1 MPQRTNAVEPPIL
14 YRIILCACKDYFY
27 AQKRKDD
34 NGMKGSV
41 RKKGDTWYYR
51 IELGMVDGKRKQ
63 KEKGGFRL
71 KKDCES
77 AMNKAIHDLENN
89 FVLPDEK
96 LTLDNIVQNYLEH
109 TKLTRKLNTYKR
121 YEGLYNMHVKKEFG
135 DLKAMRVTP
144 ERLEKLL
151 FDKNFLAGGTLQIIF
166 TVINSSYNRAIK
178 QKKLNDNPCKYIDR
192 PQRKK
197 PKTEVLTADEATKV
211 LSQLNLDKYN
221 EYIMYLALCICLE
234 LGLRRGELAALQWKH
249 IDKNKK
255 TISIKDNLIY
265 VNGHTYLNTED
276 LKTDDSESELPIS
289 DELLFLLEQHRKKQ
303 LSNKIKY
310 GQNYIK
316 NEYNDEYQNFI
327 MTWENGKVVH
337 PNYYTSRIK
346 KVMKKLGIN
355 KNIRFHDLRHTN
367 AVLLIQQDV
376 DFKTLQKRL
385 RHADFST
392 TMNIYADHIIDE
404 LQRNATNKISSIIHK
419 AK

>member
-1 MPQRTNAVEPPIL
+1 
-14 YRIILCACKDYFY
+14 
-27 AQKRKDD
+27 
-34 NGMKGSV
+34 MKGSV

-51 IELGMVDGKRKQ
+51 IELGIVDGKRKQ

-77 AMNKAIHDLENN
+77 AMNKAIHELETN

-96 LTLDNIVQNYLEH
+96 LTLDNIVQNFLNH
-109 TKLTRKLNTYKR
+109 INATKKLNTYKR
-121 YEGLYNMHVKKEFG
+121 YEGIYNLHVKKELG
-135 DLKAMRVTP
+135 DQRAMKVSP
-144 ERLEKLL
+144 ERLEQL
-151 FDKNFLAGGTLQIIF
+151 FSEKSDLSGGTLQIVF
-166 TVINSSYNRAIK
+166 TVINSSYTRAIK

-197 PKTEVLTADEATKV
+197 PKTEVLTADEAARA
-211 LSQLNLDKYN
+211 LSELNLDNYN
-221 EYIMYLALCICLE
+221 DYIMHLALCICLE

-249 IDKNKK
+249 IDNNKK
-255 TISIKDNLIY
+255 IISIEDNLIY

-276 LKTDDSESELPIS
+276 LKTDESEAKLPAS
-289 DELLFLLEQHRKKQ
+289 DALLSLLEQHRKKQ

-316 NEYNDEYQNFI
+316 NEYNGEYQNFI

-337 PNYYTSRIK
+337 PNYYTTRIK
-346 KVMKKLGIN
+346 KIMKKLGIE

-367 AVLLIQQDV
+367 AVLLLQEDV

-392 TMNIYADHIIDE
+392 TMNIYADHLVDE
-404 LQRNATNKISSIIHK
+404 LQRNATNKISSILHK